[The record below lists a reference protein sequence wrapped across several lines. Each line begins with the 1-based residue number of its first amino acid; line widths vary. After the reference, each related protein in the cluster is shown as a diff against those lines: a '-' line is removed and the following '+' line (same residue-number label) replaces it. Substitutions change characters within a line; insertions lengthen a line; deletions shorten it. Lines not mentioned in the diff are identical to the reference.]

1 MKEKP
6 LAQDE
11 IVLHGTTNIN
21 SDKRWGWWAETIV
34 DLPTTPP
41 RVLWVVT
48 SREKH
53 HPGALL
59 SWASVRDAPGGF
71 IADKSLWF
79 KTLDIVACKRVT
91 KGIVQYFHAQ
101 ATRDLAGLLKEASE
115 GMAAKAAKRKA
126 ILAARASGQAL

>member
-11 IVLHGTTNIN
+11 IALHGVTNIN
-21 SDKRWGWWAETIV
+21 RDKRWGWWADTIV

-59 SWASVRDAPGGF
+59 SWASVRNAPGGF
-71 IADKSLWF
+71 IAQKSLWF
-79 KTLDIVACKRVT
+79 KTIALNVCKRVT
-91 KGIVQYFHAQ
+91 EADVRAQHAE
-101 ATRDLAGLLKEASE
+101 ATRDIAALVKEAAE
-115 GMAAKAAKRKA
+115 YLAAKRAKA
-126 ILAARASGQAL
+126 SAAQAA